1 MKSEGFINI
10 FLYGIAKVHY
20 FFYIS
25 YFCHKFSVEK
35 FINTYINITFVFHL
49 KSRKQNFNFE
59 V

>member
-10 FLYGIAKVHY
+10 FLYCIAKVHY

-49 KSRKQNFNFE
+49 KS
-59 V
+59 